1 MLSVAPSGAGLGG
14 LLAFADIEDGGV
26 DFASEFDAFDDAVVS
41 EMDSVDSRGSTN
53 LMVGPSAGVGDVSGV
68 AGSEIADLSVG
79 VEYGGRCTIWRR
91 KHS

>member
-1 MLSVAPSGAGLGG
+1 MLLAASSDAGLGG

-26 DFASEFDAFDDAVVS
+26 DFASEPDAFDDAVVG
-41 EMDSVDSRGSTN
+41 EMDNADSRGSTN
-53 LMVGPSAGVGDVSGV
+53 LMVGPSASVGDASGV